1 MVGLYHIPLGQEY
14 LMWMVSMK
22 KIIYFSVY
30 FLLFIIGFSLL
41 NFANVLDIDTSSPS
55 ERVSKFIV
63 MIIVLIAI
71 TRWGIRIYTLL
82 TKDNNNVKQKN
93 NSQ

>member
-1 MVGLYHIPLGQEY
+1 
-14 LMWMVSMK
+14 MK
-22 KIIYFSVY
+22 KIIYFVVY
-30 FLLFIIGFSLL
+30 FLLFIIGFTLL

-55 ERVSKFIV
+55 ERISKFAV

-82 TKDNNNVKQKN
+82 TRDNNNVKGKN